1 VFPAE
6 HHLFVFA
13 MRASKPYPRRMPC
26 RRFIALITAVLFL
39 LSTAGHGFVSAG
51 MANGPGMDMAATAD
65 MAFHDASMDCG
76 ERADC
81 AAKDMQMACFTHCA
95 TVLGI
100 LSAPNLV
107 PVPVISRE
115 LNVPVVHPLAG
126 LHGPPEP
133 HPPKSLILI

>member
-1 VFPAE
+1 
-6 HHLFVFA
+6 
-13 MRASKPYPRRMPC
+13 MPC
-26 RRFIALITAVLFL
+26 RRFIAVITAVLFS

-81 AAKDMQMACFTHCA
+81 AAKGMQMACFIHCA

-133 HPPKSLILI
+133 HPPKSLILT